1 MKVSRFVA
9 TCAVAMSLCTASHA
23 QTAGSFFATAG
34 WFHLAPQDSS
44 SPLKITSVGGSPV
57 DITVPNTGAGISSSD
72 TFGFSIGYF
81 VTDHIAA
88 EFEFGV
94 PPEFELSGTGSL
106 ARFGKLAT
114 VKQWSPT
121 LLVKYFFLGPQ
132 SKFRPYLGIG
142 VTRTSFSDAKIT
154 NTAFE
159 TGALGG
165 PTSVEASTVW
175 APVFN
180 IGLTYAFSEHWF
192 AGFSVSYIPM
202 STTGTFTTQ
211 SQTPV
216 GTLTR
221 RAEAKVSLDPIVT
234 YLRVGY
240 RF

>member
-1 MKVSRFVA
+1 MNPVKYAGAFALSA
-9 TCAVAMSLCTASHA
+9 SLSFAAQA
-23 QTAGSFFATAG
+23 QTAGSFYVTTG

-44 SPLKITSVGGSPV
+44 SPFTLKSIGGNPV
-57 DITVPNTGAGISSSD
+57 DITIPNTGAAISNAD
-72 TFGFSIGYF
+72 TIGFTAGYF

-94 PPEFELSGTGSL
+94 PPKFDLSGTGSL
-106 ARFGKLAT
+106 AGFGTLGS

-121 LLVKYFFLGPQ
+121 LLFKYFFLGPQ
-132 SKFRPYLGIG
+132 AKFRPYLALG
-142 VTRTSFSDAKIT
+142 VTRTWFSDARIT
-154 NTAFE
+154 NEQFQTR
-159 TGALGG
+159 ALGG
-165 PTSVEASTVW
+165 QTTVDASSVWE
-175 APVFN
+175 PVFN
-180 IGLTYAFSEHWF
+180 AGFTYNFTDHWF
-192 AGFSVSYIPM
+192 MGFSVSYIPM

-221 RAEAKVSLDPIVT
+221 RAEAKLTLDPVIT